1 MDGNN
6 TITPSPRVAGMNKFQ
21 KLAALLVILGPDNA
35 ASILKGMDDTTIES
49 VVAEVSGMELL
60 NASEQQEILNEFT
73 DLINRANASLGG
85 GFNVVEQA
93 LLKSLGGFKAAN
105 LLGKLSASSPRKSEA
120 LDQLRGMDSVQLF
133 NLLKNEQ
140 EQTIALILSHLPPD
154 RAADVSTSFS
164 EEKRAGVLERLA
176 TLSPTP
182 SEIVDKVIAVVLGK
196 AQRAVARPLTHPG
209 GIRVAA
215 AMLNAMDKEASKNIL
230 NTLEESNP
238 DLGASIKQKMFTFED
253 LIHLDAQD
261 VQKILRDVDMK
272 DLAMAM
278 KNVPEKLI
286 NFILSCM
293 SKRAAEGVL
302 EEMEFL
308 TNAKTKD
315 IEAAQL
321 SVVETVRR
329 LESNDE
335 IDLSVMGGGG

>member
-1 MDGNN
+1 MDGND

-35 ASILKGMDDTTIES
+35 ASILKGMDDATIES
-49 VVAEVSGMELL
+49 VVSEVSGMELL

-105 LLGKLSASSPRKSEA
+105 LLGKLSVSSPRKSEA

-154 RAADVSTSFS
+154 RAASVSTSFS
-164 EEKRAGVLERLA
+164 EEKRVGVLERLA

-209 GIRVAA
+209 GVRVAA
-215 AMLNAMDKEASKNIL
+215 AMLNAMNKEASKNIL
-230 NTLEESNP
+230 TTLEENNP

-278 KNVPEKLI
+278 KNVPETLI

-293 SKRAAEGVL
+293 SKRAGEGVL

-308 TNAKTKD
+308 TNAKAKD

-321 SVVETVRR
+321 SVVESVRR
-329 LESNDE
+329 LEGNDE
-335 IDLSVMGGGG
+335 IYLSVMGGGG